1 MLATGGAA
9 EGVGTMM
16 MAGRMTA
23 SAGLLALRGV
33 VLIILGIML
42 FAWPGLTLA
51 TMLWVFGI
59 FAIVDGA
66 IMAIFAVTQRRED
79 SSWWL
84 GVIAGILLVLLGLM
98 ALVNPGLTLITFLY
112 LIIAWALVSGIWAIV
127 TVALHWQEIANRW
140 GLLIGGLAGVIFGLY
155 ALANPGA
162 GAIALVIVIALYAI
176 VAGVFTVVAAW
187 QVHQVNKGAV
197 A

>member
-1 MLATGGAA
+1 M
-9 EGVGTMM
+9 V
-16 MAGRMTA
+16 AGRVTV

-33 VLIILGIML
+33 VLIILGILL

-51 TMLWVFGI
+51 TMLLVFGI

-66 IMAIFAVTQRRED
+66 MMAVFAFTQRRDD

-84 GVIAGILLVLLGLM
+84 GLIAGILLALLGLL
-98 ALVNPGLTLITFLY
+98 ALVNPSLTLITFLY
-112 LIIAWALVSGIWAIV
+112 VIIAWALVSGVWAIV
-127 TVALHWQEIANRW
+127 TAALHWKEIANRW

-162 GAIALVIVIALYAI
+162 GAIALVTVIALYAI
-176 VAGVFTVVAAW
+176 VVGVFTVVAAW
-187 QVHQVNKGAV
+187 QVHQLNQGA
-197 A
+197 AA